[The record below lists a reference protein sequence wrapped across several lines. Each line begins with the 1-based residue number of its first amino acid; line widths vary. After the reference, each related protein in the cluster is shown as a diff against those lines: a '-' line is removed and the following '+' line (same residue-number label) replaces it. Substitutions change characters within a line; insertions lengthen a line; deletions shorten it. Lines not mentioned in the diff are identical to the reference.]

1 MCKVLQLPRSTYYY
15 EVKERVSEDDITSE
29 VIEIFQASRQNY
41 GTRKI
46 KFELKKRG
54 KIVSRR
60 RIGRI
65 MNEQGLVS
73 SYTVAQFK
81 PHAKSCNESEQK
93 NELDREFK
101 QDEQLAAIVSDLT
114 YVRVNKKW
122 HYICVFVDLFN
133 REIIGFSTGPNKDA
147 LLVYRA
153 FASIQADLIKSSFSI
168 QTVEMSLKIT

>member
-1 MCKVLQLPRSTYYY
+1 MCKVLQLPRATYYY
-15 EVKERVSEDDITSE
+15 EVKLRVSEDDITSDI
-29 VIEIFQASRQNY
+29 IEIFHVSRQNY

-46 KFELKKRG
+46 KIELKKQG

-81 PHAKSCNESEQK
+81 PHAKMCNESALA

-101 QDEQLAAIVSDLT
+101 QDEQLKVIVSDLT
-114 YVRVNKKW
+114 Y
-122 HYICVFVDLFN
+122 
-133 REIIGFSTGPNKDA
+133 
-147 LLVYRA
+147 
-153 FASIQADLIKSSFSI
+153 KSR
-168 QTVEMSLKIT
+168 